1 MSELV
6 NIQSCKVEA
15 RLENRYA
22 LRDIPKIFQRGK
34 SSKKLKTKTLL
45 KPFDLKV
52 RVGDRIAIIGQNGAG
67 KSSLLRLLAGFY
79 FPTTFETFQVTTDR
93 VFLENLGTVTIPEFS
108 GRANIDYACK
118 ILGLPA
124 GAAED
129 ICAFTEIGEALDLP
143 MDTYS
148 AGMQLRV
155 VFGIM
160 TARPS
165 KLLLIDEILGV
176 GDAKFQAK
184 GNARLNELTQSSGA
198 LVVATH
204 SMDLVGQLCNKCIVV
219 NPGGTLLH
227 FNHID
232 KAIDYYMDGV

>member
-79 FPTTFETFQVTTDR
+79 PQYRADDIPALPFQKEYPRVGERRSFE
-93 VFLENLGTVTIPEFS
+93 
-108 GRANIDYACK
+108 
-118 ILGLPA
+118 
-124 GAAED
+124 
-129 ICAFTEIGEALDLP
+129 
-143 MDTYS
+143 
-148 AGMQLRV
+148 
-155 VFGIM
+155 
-160 TARPS
+160 
-165 KLLLIDEILGV
+165 
-176 GDAKFQAK
+176 
-184 GNARLNELTQSSGA
+184 
-198 LVVATH
+198 
-204 SMDLVGQLCNKCIVV
+204 
-219 NPGGTLLH
+219 GG
-227 FNHID
+227 
-232 KAIDYYMDGV
+232 K